1 MTPFKELQ
9 KFIHWKERFL
19 RDYEKIEK
27 GELEKIREEVK
38 EMLGEEPDE
47 RLLKALRS
55 MYVGGMEHRVE
66 DEEIRYWTN
75 WGGVKTYETF
85 NRFPL
90 LSDIE
95 LAFVF
100 WALGKLFVPLLMHET
115 GVKSE
120 PFKKLSRE
128 EQEEAVLDELDTLWE
143 TQLTLILQALQFL
156 DLKSI
161 SSEKPSSE
169 G

>member
-1 MTPFKELQ
+1 MPFKELHR
-9 KFIHWKERFL
+9 FLNWKERFL

-27 GELEKIREEVK
+27 GELEKIREEVRLL
-38 EMLGEEPDE
+38 LGEEPDT

-66 DEEIRYWTN
+66 DEEVRYWTN
-75 WGGVKTYETF
+75 WAGVKTYKTF

-100 WALGKLFVPLLMHET
+100 WALGKLFVPLLLHER

-120 PFKKLSRE
+120 PFKHLSKE
-128 EQEEAVLDELDTLWE
+128 KQEEAVLDELDTIWE

-161 SSEKPSSE
+161 SR
-169 G
+169 